1 MKLYH
6 GTTKEYAQKILENNF
21 SIKRSGSWI
30 LGSGVYFT
38 TDFECAERYG
48 ETILAVDVDEDVLEE
63 ILDLDATDHTLDE
76 IIIEASKNEY
86 SSQYKSEGDRIT
98 SYVVEELMFFGLKA
112 DFKEGTHIC
121 LFSID
126 GIIEKEDIEEVV
138 KNG

>member
-21 SIKRSGSWI
+21 TIKSSGSWV
-30 LGSGVYFT
+30 LGSGIYFT
-38 TDFECAERYG
+38 PNIECAKRYG
-48 ETILAVDVDEDVLEE
+48 ETILAVDIDEDILEE

>member
-38 TDFECAERYG
+38 PDLECAERYG
-48 ETILAVDVDEDVLEE
+48 ETILAVDVDEDIIETE
-63 ILDLDATDHTLDE
+63 ILDLDATDHTLDGITE
-76 IIIEASKNEY
+76 KAQINEY
-86 SSQYKSEGDRIT
+86 SNQYKTEGDRIA
-98 SYVVEELMFFGLKA
+98 SYVIEELMFYGLKA

-126 GIIEKEDIEEVV
+126 GIIEKEDIKEVI
-138 KNG
+138 